1 MSEYKVLFIPC
12 MGKKFKF
19 EAEFETHAE
28 ADIALTAI
36 ANYTLM
42 LHESKLMPDYANMGA
57 VLKLDDDG
65 LWVEIDGDGNEI

>member
-1 MSEYKVLFIPC
+1 MSNYKVLFIPC

-28 ADIALTAI
+28 ADIALNAIWDYTA
-36 ANYTLM
+36 M
-42 LHESKLMPDYANMGA
+42 LHASMLMPDHSSMGA